1 MVDDP
6 QGLIGCIRKG
16 RDFIMDKSRIML
28 FVIIGLLVIL
38 IGTVVGVTIFLMG
51 MMRNDNFE
59 NLHEPQ
65 PPLLEV
71 SLGVMDLEEVPLG
84 ETIITNLLA
93 GPDGRAGG
101 VRVGVVASIN
111 STIDENE
118 LEAFVTAFNARMGA
132 ARNVVVDVF
141 NGLTFDEVR
150 TPEWRRAAQEEI
162 RIRLQETFET
172 TLIVQVQ
179 FSEWTVQNPR

>member
-1 MVDDP
+1 
-6 QGLIGCIRKG
+6 
-16 RDFIMDKSRIML
+16 
-28 FVIIGLLVIL
+28 
-38 IGTVVGVTIFLMG
+38 
-51 MMRNDNFE
+51 
-59 NLHEPQ
+59 
-65 PPLLEV
+65 
-71 SLGVMDLEEVPLG
+71 LGVMDLEEVPLG